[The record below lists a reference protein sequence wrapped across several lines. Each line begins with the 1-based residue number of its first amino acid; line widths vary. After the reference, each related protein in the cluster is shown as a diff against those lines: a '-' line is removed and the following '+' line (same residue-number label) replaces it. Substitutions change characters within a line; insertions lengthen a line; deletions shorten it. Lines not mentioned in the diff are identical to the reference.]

1 MLGILVKWNFNFWT
15 VLDLQKNWEDTT
27 KHSFLYP
34 GHTVSPVTNILY
46 LYGIFV
52 TVHAPLLV
60 HYQLKSIIYIYLFIL
75 MYLFLIE
82 G

>member
-1 MLGILVKWNFNFWT
+1 MLGILVKWNFDFWT

-27 KHSFLYP
+27 KHSFLS
-34 GHTVSPVTNILY
+34 TWQAVSPVTDILY
-46 LYGIFV
+46 SYGIFV
-52 TVHAPLLV
+52 TVHAPLLK
-60 HYQLKSIIYIYLFIL
+60 HYQLKSIYIYMFIL